1 MKKFVNILF
10 SLVLMTSC
18 ATDEEFSAIKDPQD
32 STAIIKDTNGTNGTN
47 GVLIP
52 ITSSNVMAAGYDAQ
66 SQIMKVQFKNGRL
79 YEYYGVDLEL
89 WSSFFSAQPN
99 PWSAVGY
106 PRLVGEGYQY
116 RRIS

>member
-1 MKKFVNILF
+1 MKKFIIILF

-32 STAIIKDTNGTNGTN
+32 STALIKDTNGTN

-89 WSSFFSAQPN
+89 WSSFVRAQPN

>member
-1 MKKFVNILF
+1 
-10 SLVLMTSC
+10 MTSC
-18 ATDEEFSAIKDPQD
+18 ATDEQFSASTDPKDL
-32 STAIIKDTNGTNGTN
+32 TALNKDATGTN

-52 ITSSNVMAAGYDAQ
+52 ITSSNVMAAGYDTR

-89 WSSFFSAQPN
+89 WNSFVTAQPN

>member
-18 ATDEEFSAIKDPQD
+18 ATDEEFSANKAPQD
-32 STAIIKDTNGTNGTN
+32 SIALIKDTNGTN

-52 ITSSNVMAAGYDAQ
+52 ITSSNVMAAGYDTQ

-89 WSSFFSAQPN
+89 WNSFVSAQPN
-99 PWSAVGY
+99 PWSTVGY

>member
-1 MKKFVNILF
+1 MKKIIIILI

-18 ATDEEFSAIKDPQD
+18 TTDEEFSAIKDPQD
-32 STAIIKDTNGTNGTN
+32 STELIKDTNGTN

-79 YEYYGVDLEL
+79 YEYYGVDLDL
-89 WSSFFSAQPN
+89 WNSFVSAQPN
-99 PWSAVGY
+99 PWSAVGN

>member
-1 MKKFVNILF
+1 MKKFVIILF

-18 ATDEEFSAIKDPQD
+18 ATEEEFSSNKDPQD
-32 STAIIKDTNGTNGTN
+32 STALIKDTNGTN

-52 ITSSNVMAAGYDAQ
+52 ITSSNVMAAGYDTQ

-89 WSSFFSAQPN
+89 WNSFVSAQPN
-99 PWSAVGY
+99 PWSTVGY